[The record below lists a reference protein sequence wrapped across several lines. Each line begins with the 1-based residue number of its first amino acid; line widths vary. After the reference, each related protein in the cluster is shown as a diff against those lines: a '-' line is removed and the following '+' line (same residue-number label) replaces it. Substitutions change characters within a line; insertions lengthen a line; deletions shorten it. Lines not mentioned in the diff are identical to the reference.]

1 MPDRTTLRL
10 GSASAIVGALIALV
24 TNLVHP
30 RPADF
35 NDPVAEELR
44 LVAESDGWIAIHLG
58 ILLGTLL
65 ITAGLY
71 VASRTLIDQGVEAWR
86 RLAVGS
92 LLVSTP
98 VLFITLGI
106 DGYATKEA
114 ADAVAGGG
122 SAALAA
128 GTALVHA
135 GWGVFTLFV
144 ITYVGITPFLF
155 GLAIAG
161 SRVYPAAFGWPVAA
175 LGLVSVVAG
184 VLGTIDGPS
193 ATFFILFIISSGLLT
208 LWVLAIGVLL
218 WRQVPAG
225 APAPARA

>member
-1 MPDRTTLRL
+1 MPDRTTLRI
-10 GSASAIVGALIALV
+10 GSASAVLGALIALV
-24 TNLVHP
+24 TNLLHP

-35 NDPVAEELR
+35 DQPVAEEIR
-44 LVAESDGWIAIHLG
+44 LVAESGGWIAIHLG

-71 VASRTLIDQGVEAWR
+71 VASRTLVDRGVEAWR

-106 DGYATKEA
+106 DGYATKTA

-122 SAALAA
+122 EAALAA
-128 GTALVHA
+128 ATALVHA
-135 GWGVFTLFV
+135 GWGIFMLFV
-144 ITYVGITPFLF
+144 ITYVGITPILF
-155 GLAIAG
+155 GMALAG
-161 SRVYPAAFGWPVAA
+161 SRVYPVAFGWPVAA

-184 VLGTIDGPS
+184 VLGTVDGPS
-193 ATFFILFIISSGLLT
+193 ATFFLLFMISSGLLT
-208 LWVLAIGVLL
+208 LWVLGVGILM
-218 WRQVPAG
+218 WRQVPVGAA
-225 APAPARA
+225 APATT